1 MSRDRAQILTAE
13 LEAALVRELVEC
25 HRLLNGTLFKESLT
39 TPRIA
44 LVEATSRLGRW
55 VPDARTIEIARP
67 LVVAEP
73 WGVVIEVL
81 KHEMAHQYMSERR
94 GDVTE
99 EAHGP
104 VFRALC
110 EKLGIDGRAAG
121 RPEATAD
128 ETDRI
133 GDKIARLLALAES
146 PNVHEAEAAMLAA
159 QRLLL
164 RHNVDLAA
172 ARASRGHAFRHLG
185 KPSGRITEAE
195 RVLSL
200 ILAKHF
206 FVECIWVPVYR
217 PLEGKRGSV
226 LEVCGTRGNLEIAE
240 YIHAY
245 LLHTSERLWAA
256 HKAKKGLSG
265 DAERRRYLSGVMH
278 GMYEKLG
285 REQEAQAEA
294 GLVWVRDADLHT
306 YYRRRHPYV
315 RHVRSAGERRTR
327 AYADGREA
335 GRGIEIRRPMKGDGA
350 GDGPRLLPA
359 KR

>member
-1 MSRDRAQILTAE
+1 MSELTAE
-13 LEAALVRELVEC
+13 LEAALVRELTAC
-25 HRLLNGTLFKESLT
+25 HHLLNGTLFREVLT
-39 TPRIA
+39 TPRIT
-44 LVEATSRLGRW
+44 LVSSASRLGRW
-55 VPDARTIEIARP
+55 VPHEGTLEIARS
-67 LVVAEP
+67 LVLSEP

-81 KHEMAHQYMSERR
+81 KHEMAHQFMSERR
-94 GDVTE
+94 KDVDE
-99 EAHGP
+99 AAHGP
-104 VFRALC
+104 IFRDLC

-121 RPEATAD
+121 KPEATSEVDA
-128 ETDRI
+128 DRI
-133 GDKIARLLALAES
+133 GEKIARLLALAES

-164 RHNVDLAA
+164 RHNLDISA
-172 ARASRGHAFRHLG
+172 ARAARGHTFRHLG
-185 KPSGRITEAE
+185 KPTGRVTEAE

-226 LEVCGTRGNLEIAE
+226 LEVCGTRESLEVAE

-245 LLHTSERLWAA
+245 LLHTGERLWAD
-256 HKAKKGLSG
+256 HKRTKGLAG
-265 DAERRRYLSGVMH
+265 DADRRRYLAGVMH
-278 GMYEKLG
+278 GMLEKLG
-285 REQEAQAEA
+285 REQEVQEEA
-294 GLVWVRDADLHT
+294 GLVWVKDADLHV

-335 GRGIEIRRPMKGDGA
+335 GRSIEIRRGIKSDTN
-350 GDGPRLLPA
+350 DGPRLLPA